1 MKYRIKARMTWLAE
15 WEVEADSLAGAV
27 QQGDEGAPAVRMVEP
42 NLDWQLLSV
51 TQEDSGV

>member
-51 TQEDSGV
+51 TQEDSGA

>member
-15 WEVEADSLAGAV
+15 WEVEADSLAEAA
-27 QQGDEGAPAVRMVEP
+27 QQGDVGTPVVREGEP